1 MGRRPSFPFCS
12 HSANTQL
19 HNFAWLYTENA
30 SVEVSLVF
38 LPSKSYLI
46 YLLEMWQ
53 DIQLEWHFERA
64 CKTPF
69 ACSKCN
75 QSFKDSCDLKI
86 LKGSHSKEAICL
98 FEMWKDIQLEWHIE
112 RAWKNPLACSKCDQ
126 SFTDSCDLKIMKGST
141 QERSHLPVRNVT
153 RHSAGVAHWK
163 SMKDSICLFQMWP
176 VIYR

>member
-64 CKTPF
+64 WKKT
-69 ACSKCN
+69 
-75 QSFKDSCDLKI
+75 
-86 LKGSHSKEAICL
+86 
-98 FEMWKDIQLEWHIE
+98 
-112 RAWKNPLACSKCDQ
+112 LACSKCDQ
-126 SFTDSCDLKIMKGST
+126 SITDRCDLKIMTGLTLEKPFACYKCDKAFSCSGT
-141 QERSHLPVRNVT
+141 FKEHEGLNLPVPNVTSHLQIVVI
-153 RHSAGVAHWK
+153 WK
-163 SMKDSICLFQMWP
+163 SWKDPHRREAICLSKMWQD
-176 VIYR
+176 IQL